1 MKKWMISLIWVFG
14 AVTVSAATA
23 DAKEPVRDSLETARE
38 KLDEAAGMFSDYIG
52 KFDWQRPDERP
63 FLGILI
69 SREDVEGI
77 RVASVTPGGGAEEA
91 GIQANDLI
99 VRANDADL
107 TGSSTPIMLLH
118 KTLDDVEAGETVTV
132 EVLRDG
138 EPLTV
143 DVVPQRG
150 AMSRMIRFEPGS
162 SIERIVDIWPGRN
175 ERHREKAFGFKLVDI
190 GETLGAYFGVDG
202 GVLVLTAEDDS
213 ELLPGDVVRR
223 VGDDDVADADAAY
236 LALAEAEKSTQVVV
250 RRNGKRKTL
259 TVEPIE
265 GVKVRKS
272 IEYSDKARR

>member
-23 DAKEPVRDSLETARE
+23 DADEPVRDSLETARE
-38 KLDEAAGMFSDYIG
+38 KLDEAAGMFSEYIG
-52 KFDWQRPDERP
+52 KLDWQRWDERP

-69 SREDVEGI
+69 ARADAEGI

-107 TGSSTPIMLLH
+107 TGSSSPIIVLH
-118 KTLDDVEAGETVTV
+118 KTLDDVEAGGTVKV

-138 EPLTV
+138 EPLNV

-150 AMSRMIRFEPGS
+150 AMGRMFRLEPGN
-162 SIERIVDIWPGRN
+162 SIEHVVDIWPGRN
-175 ERHREKAFGFKLVDI
+175 ERRREKAFGFKLVDV
-190 GETLGAYFGVDG
+190 GESLGAYFGVDG
-202 GVLVLTAEDDS
+202 GVLVLTADDDG
-213 ELLPGDVVRR
+213 ELLPGDVLQR
-223 VGDDDVADADAAY
+223 VGDDDVTDADAAY
-236 LALAEAEKSTQVVV
+236 LALAEAEESTRVVV

-259 TVEPIE
+259 AVEPIQ

>member
-23 DAKEPVRDSLETARE
+23 DADEPVRDSLETARE
-38 KLDEAAGMFSDYIG
+38 KLDEAAGMFSEYIG
-52 KFDWQRPDERP
+52 KLDWQRWDERP

-69 SREDVEGI
+69 AREDAEGI

-99 VRANDADL
+99 VRVNESDL

-118 KTLDDVEAGETVTV
+118 KMLDDVEAGETVKV

-138 EPLTV
+138 EPLNV

-150 AMSRMIRFEPGS
+150 AMGRMFRLEPGN
-162 SIERIVDIWPGRN
+162 SIEHVVDIWPGRN
-175 ERHREKAFGFKLVDI
+175 ERRREKAFGFKLVDV
-190 GETLGAYFGVDG
+190 GESLGAYFGVDG
-202 GVLVLTAEDDS
+202 GVLVLTADDDG
-213 ELLPGDVVRR
+213 ELLPGDVLQR
-223 VGDDDVADADAAY
+223 VGDDDVTDADAAY
-236 LALAEAEKSTQVVV
+236 LALAEAEESTRVVV

-259 TVEPIE
+259 AVEPIQ

>member
-23 DAKEPVRDSLETARE
+23 DADEPVRDSLETARE
-38 KLDEAAGMFSDYIG
+38 KLDEAAGMFSEYIG
-52 KFDWQRPDERP
+52 KLDWQRFEERP

-69 SREDVEGI
+69 ARADAEGI

-99 VRANDADL
+99 VRVNESDL

-118 KTLDDVEAGETVTV
+118 KMLDDVEAGETVKV

-138 EPLTV
+138 EPLNV

-150 AMSRMIRFEPGS
+150 AMGRMFRLEPGN
-162 SIERIVDIWPGRN
+162 SIEHVVDIWPGRN
-175 ERHREKAFGFKLVDI
+175 ERRREKAFGFKLVDV
-190 GETLGAYFGVDG
+190 GESLGAYFGVDG
-202 GVLVLTAEDDS
+202 GVLVLTADDDG
-213 ELLPGDVVRR
+213 ELLPGDVLQR
-223 VGDDDVADADAAY
+223 VGDDDVTDADAAY
-236 LALAEAEKSTQVVV
+236 LALAEAEESTRVVV

-259 TVEPIE
+259 AVEPIE

>member
-1 MKKWMISLIWVFG
+1 MKKWVVSLIWVFG

-23 DAKEPVRDSLETARE
+23 DTDEPVRDRLETARE
-38 KLDEAAGMFSDYIG
+38 KLDEAAGMFSEYIG
-52 KFDWQRPDERP
+52 KLDWQRRDERP

-69 SREDVEGI
+69 AREDAEGI

-118 KTLDDVEAGETVTV
+118 RMLDDVEAGGTVKV

-138 EPLTV
+138 EPLNV

-150 AMSRMIRFEPGS
+150 VMGRMFRLEPGN
-162 SIERIVDIWPGRN
+162 SIEHVVDIWPGRN
-175 ERHREKAFGFKLVDI
+175 ERRREKAFGFKLVDV
-190 GETLGAYFGVDG
+190 GESLGAYFGVDG
-202 GVLVLTAEDDS
+202 GVLVLTADDDG
-213 ELLPGDVVRR
+213 ELLPGDVLQR
-223 VGDDDVADADAAY
+223 VGDDDVTDADAAY
-236 LALAEAEKSTQVVV
+236 LALAEAEESTRVVV

-259 TVEPIE
+259 AVEPIQ
-265 GVKVRKS
+265 GVKVRRS
-272 IEYSDKARR
+272 IEYSDKERR

>member
-14 AVTVSAATA
+14 AVAASTATA
-23 DAKEPVRDSLETARE
+23 DEDEPTRDRLETARE
-38 KLDEAAGMFSDYIG
+38 KLDEAAGMFSEYIG
-52 KFDWQRPDERP
+52 KLDWQRFDERP
-63 FLGILI
+63 FLGIMI
-69 SREDVEGI
+69 ESEDAQGI

-107 TGSSTPIMLLH
+107 TGSSSPIIVLH
-118 KTLDDVEAGETVTV
+118 KTLDDVEAGGTVKV

-138 EPLTV
+138 KPLNV

-150 AMSRMIRFEPGS
+150 AIGRMFRLEPGNS
-162 SIERIVDIWPGRN
+162 MEHVVDIWPGRH
-175 ERHREKAFGFKLVDI
+175 ERRREKAFGFKLVDI

-202 GVLVLTAEDDS
+202 GVLVLTADDDG
-213 ELLPGDVVRR
+213 ELLPGDVLQR

-236 LALAEAEKSTQVVV
+236 LALAEAEESTQVVV

-259 TVEPIE
+259 AVEPIE

-272 IEYSDKARR
+272 IEYSD

>member
-23 DAKEPVRDSLETARE
+23 DADEPVRDSLETARE
-38 KLDEAAGMFSDYIG
+38 KLDEAAGMFSEYIG
-52 KFDWQRPDERP
+52 KLDWQRWDERP

-69 SREDVEGI
+69 AREDAEGI

-107 TGSSTPIMLLH
+107 TGSSSPIIVLH
-118 KTLDDVEAGETVTV
+118 KTLDDVEAGGTVKV

-138 EPLTV
+138 EPLNV

-150 AMSRMIRFEPGS
+150 AMGRMFRLEPGN
-162 SIERIVDIWPGRN
+162 SIEHVVDIWPGRN
-175 ERHREKAFGFKLVDI
+175 ERRREKAFGFKLVDV
-190 GETLGAYFGVDG
+190 GESLGAYFGVDG
-202 GVLVLTAEDDS
+202 GVLVLTADDDG
-213 ELLPGDVVRR
+213 ELLPGDVLQR
-223 VGDDDVADADAAY
+223 VGDDDVTDADAAY
-236 LALAEAEKSTQVVV
+236 LALAEAEESTRVVV

-259 TVEPIE
+259 AVEPIE

>member
-23 DAKEPVRDSLETARE
+23 DADGPVRDSLETARE
-38 KLDEAAGMFSDYIG
+38 KLDEAAGMFSEYIG
-52 KFDWQRPDERP
+52 KLDWQRWDERP

-69 SREDVEGI
+69 AREDAEGI

-118 KTLDDVEAGETVTV
+118 KTLDDVEAGDTVKV
-132 EVLRDG
+132 EMLRDG

-150 AMSRMIRFEPGS
+150 AMGRMFRFEPGN
-162 SIERIVDIWPGRN
+162 SIEHVVDIWPGRN
-175 ERHREKAFGFKLVDI
+175 ERRREQAFGFKLVDV
-190 GETLGAYFGVDG
+190 GESLGAYFGVDG

-213 ELLPGDVVRR
+213 ELLPGDIVRR

-236 LALAEAEKSTQVVV
+236 LRWLKPRSRPRSSSGGMAS
-250 RRNGKRKTL
+250 
-259 TVEPIE
+259 
-265 GVKVRKS
+265 
-272 IEYSDKARR
+272 ARC

>member
-23 DAKEPVRDSLETARE
+23 DADEPVRDSLETARE
-38 KLDEAAGMFSDYIG
+38 KLDEAAGMFSEYIG
-52 KFDWQRPDERP
+52 KLDWQRFEERP

-69 SREDVEGI
+69 ARADAEGI

-107 TGSSTPIMLLH
+107 TGSSSPIIVLH
-118 KTLDDVEAGETVTV
+118 KTLDDVEAGGTVKV

-138 EPLTV
+138 EPLNV

-150 AMSRMIRFEPGS
+150 AMGRMFRLEPGN
-162 SIERIVDIWPGRN
+162 SIEHVVDIWPGRN
-175 ERHREKAFGFKLVDI
+175 ERRREKAFGFKLVDV
-190 GETLGAYFGVDG
+190 GESLGAYFGVDG
-202 GVLVLTAEDDS
+202 GVLVLTADDDG
-213 ELLPGDVVRR
+213 ELLPGDVLQR
-223 VGDDDVADADAAY
+223 VGDDDVTDADAAY
-236 LALAEAEKSTQVVV
+236 LALAEAEESTRVVV

-259 TVEPIE
+259 AVEPIQ